1 MRRALLTVALA
12 AGLVA
17 GASAARAGQPET
29 QRPET
34 QRPETQRPEAARHS
48 EPAAP
53 RVLKIWD
60 NASAPHSNGIATAE
74 TTPGAGLAGN
84 TSEAVL
90 YIYPADAARDTGL
103 AAVVCP
109 GGGYSCVALD
119 HEGHAMGRW
128 LASEGVTAAVLKY
141 RLPEGCPEVPQ
152 EDAEQALRIMQGLEA
167 GATGFTPDRVGIVGF
182 SAGGHLA
189 ATVSTLGRT
198 RPAFAVLFYPVIAT
212 DGAAT
217 HRGSIDRLLGPD
229 PAPGLLARYS
239 PDRQVDDAT
248 PPTLLLLSDDDRG
261 VPPANSLRY
270 YEALKARG
278 IPASMHIYPS
288 GGHGWGCGEGF
299 AYRAQWQQAL
309 LDWLRQLRP
318 ADRETPAGKS

>member
-17 GASAARAGQPET
+17 GASAAGAG
-29 QRPET
+29 RPE
-34 QRPETQRPEAARHS
+34 
-48 EPAAP
+48 AP

-212 DGAAT
+212 DDAT
-217 HRGSIDRLLGPD
+217 HRGSIERLLGPD

-248 PPTLLLLSDDDRG
+248 PPTLLLSDDDRG

-270 YEALKARG
+270 YLALKARG
-278 IPASMHIYPS
+278 IPASMHVYPS
-288 GGHGWGCGEGF
+288 GGHGWGCDEGF

-318 ADRETPAGKS
+318 AGRETPADKPR

>member
-17 GASAARAGQPET
+17 GASAARAGQPEA

-34 QRPETQRPEAARHS
+34 QLPEAARHS
-48 EPAAP
+48 EP
-53 RVLKIWD
+53 
-60 NASAPHSNGIATAE
+60 
-74 TTPGAGLAGN
+74 
-84 TSEAVL
+84 
-90 YIYPADAARDTGL
+90 
-103 AAVVCP
+103 
-109 GGGYSCVALD
+109 
-119 HEGHAMGRW
+119 
-128 LASEGVTAAVLKY
+128 
-141 RLPEGCPEVPQ
+141 
-152 EDAEQALRIMQGLEA
+152 
-167 GATGFTPDRVGIVGF
+167 
-182 SAGGHLA
+182 
-189 ATVSTLGRT
+189 
-198 RPAFAVLFYPVIAT
+198 
-212 DGAAT
+212 AAT

-288 GGHGWGCGEGF
+288 GGHGWGIKKSF
-299 AYRAQWQQAL
+299 AYKAEWQQAL
-309 LDWLRQLRP
+309 LEWLENL
-318 ADRETPAGKS
+318 K